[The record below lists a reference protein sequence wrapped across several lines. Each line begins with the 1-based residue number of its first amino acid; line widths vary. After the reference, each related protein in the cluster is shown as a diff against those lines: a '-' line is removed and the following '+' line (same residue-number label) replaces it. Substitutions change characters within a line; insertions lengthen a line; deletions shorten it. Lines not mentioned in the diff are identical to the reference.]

1 MQTVL
6 SADQARVNWRD
17 MLDQAFRGGAV
28 VIERYSK
35 PIAVVVG
42 YDEWQQRRFT
52 QREVDAIVKAKVA
65 ELRNE
70 PTISHEELKA
80 RIAERYGDSTNQV

>member
-6 SADQARVNWRD
+6 SADQARVNWRN
-17 MLDQAFRGGAV
+17 MLDQALRGGEV

-42 YDEWQQRRFT
+42 YEEWQQRRFT
-52 QREVDAIVKAKVA
+52 EREVEAIVRAKVA
-65 ELRNE
+65 ELRND

-80 RIAERYGDSTNQV
+80 MIAERAHVTDPV

>member
-1 MQTVL
+1 MQTTM
-6 SADQARVNWRD
+6 SADQARINWRD
-17 MLDQAFRGGAV
+17 TVDLAFRGGEV
-28 VIERYSK
+28 VIERYNK
-35 PIAVVVG
+35 PVAVVVN

-52 QREVDAIVKAKVA
+52 QREVEAIVKAKVA

-80 RIAERYGDSTNQV
+80 RIAERYGDSTNPV

>member
-1 MQTVL
+1 MQQITL
-6 SADQARVNWRD
+6 SADQARINWRD
-17 MLDQAFRGGAV
+17 TLDHAFRGGEV
-28 VIERYSK
+28 VIERYNK

-52 QREVDAIVKAKVA
+52 KREVEAIAKAYRNRA
-65 ELRNE
+65 EGQ

-80 RIAERYGDSTNQV
+80 MIAERTHVADQV